1 MNKPDLL
8 LIDGTAYL
16 YRAYHAMPRLS
27 NTRGEPTGA
36 ILGVIQMLHKVLET
50 CQPMYAAM
58 IWDSGGETFRDTL
71 YGQYKANRPAMPEA
85 LVQQIAPL
93 EILIPALGVPLLRV
107 PGVEADDVIATLA
120 TQAAARGLRTWI
132 DTADKDLAQLV
143 SPHIQLFHSN
153 NGELWDREA
162 VRQKFGV
169 APEQLGDYLSLVGD
183 ASDHIPG
190 IPGWGKKTAA
200 KWLQTYGSLEKLL
213 ERAQEIP
220 GRAGQSLRAHRDQLP
235 RFRQLIQLKTDVPLE
250 QTPESLKLNPPDLP
264 LLRDWYRRLEF
275 ERLLDSLPP
284 VPEEARHYV
293 RLDSAALENWMN
305 GLARGQPFALAV
317 VPPTGTPWGLGL
329 CKAGG
334 EAVYLPLPED
344 AADPVWHR
352 FQALLENPEQPK
364 LGHDLKG
371 ISRGLRQRGLQLRG
385 MAQDVLLAA
394 YVLDST
400 ARQLD
405 LESLARKHLGRTLA
419 DWAALTGKG
428 RKARSVEAIPEPQ
441 LARYGAARAEV
452 SWALHETFSACL
464 REEPQLLRLYADL
477 EIPLVAVLDRM
488 EEHGVAL
495 DCARLQAQS
504 QQLARRM
511 QVLEREAQAVAGHP
525 FNLNSP
531 KQIRAV
537 LFQELGLPVLEKT
550 PKGEA
555 STAESVLQALAES
568 GERLPQLILDYRRL
582 AKLKSTYT
590 DRLPQ
595 QIDPQTG
602 RVHTIYHQAVTATGR
617 LSSSD
622 PNLQNIPIR
631 TEEGRQIRRAFVAS
645 PGDRLLAADYSQIE
659 LRILAHLSREERLLA
674 AFQQDWDIHRA
685 TAAEVWHLPLEAV
698 SAEQRRAAKAINFG
712 LLYGMSAFGLAR
724 QIGVPREEAQTYLE
738 RYFQRYPGVQAYL
751 EQLRTQA
758 RRNGYVETLFGRRL
772 YLRDIDHSNQARRAA
787 AERAAINA
795 PMQGTAA
802 DLIKKAMI
810 ALDAWIQAEAPAV
823 RMILQ
828 VHDELVFEVP
838 EAQLAQVQEP
848 IRRLMENVAQLAVP
862 LKVEIGVGKNWE
874 EAH

>member
-1 MNKPDLL
+1 MNPPDFL

-16 YRAYHAMPRLS
+16 YRAYHAMPKLS
-27 NTRGEPTGA
+27 NSRGEPTGA

-50 CQPMYAAM
+50 CQPTYAAL
-58 IWDSGGETFRDTL
+58 ILDRGGETFRDAL
-71 YGQYKANRPAMPEA
+71 YGKYKANRTAMPEA
-85 LVQQIAPL
+85 LVQQIEPL
-93 EILIPALGVPLLRV
+93 KTLIPALGVPLLSV

-132 DTADKDLAQLV
+132 DTGDKDLAQLV
-143 SPHIQLFHSN
+143 GTHIQLFHSN

-162 VRQKFGV
+162 VLQKFGV

-213 ERAQEIP
+213 EGAQEIP

-235 RFRQLIQLKTDVPLE
+235 LFRQLIQLKTDVPLI
-250 QTPESLKLNPPDLP
+250 QTLESLKPSPPDVP
-264 LLRDWYRRLEF
+264 LLRDWYGRLEF
-275 ERLLDSLPP
+275 EDLLKKLPP

-293 RLDSAALENWMN
+293 RLDPAALEDWMN
-305 GLARGQPFALAV
+305 GLAPGQPFALSI
-317 VPPTGTPWGLGL
+317 VPPTGTPLGLGL

-344 AADPVWHR
+344 AADPAWQR
-352 FQALLENPEQPK
+352 FQARLEDPQQPK
-364 LGHDLKG
+364 LGHDLKE
-371 ISRGLRQRGLQLRG
+371 ISRGLRQLGIGLRG

-400 ARQLD
+400 ARRLD
-405 LESLARKHLGRTLA
+405 LESLARKHLGRQLPT
-419 DWAALTGKG
+419 WEALTGKG
-428 RKARSVEAIPEPQ
+428 RKARAAEAIPE
-441 LARYGAARAEV
+441 AERATFGAARAEV
-452 SWALHETFSACL
+452 SWALLEKFSALL
-464 REEPQLLRLYADL
+464 REKPPLLHLYEEL
-477 EIPLVAVLDRM
+477 EMPLVPVLDRM
-488 EEHGVAL
+488 ERHGVAI
-495 DCARLQAQS
+495 DCAQLQTQS
-504 QQLARRM
+504 QQLAQRLHH
-511 QVLEREAQAVAGHP
+511 LEGEAQAAAGHP

-531 KQIRAV
+531 KQIQAV
-537 LFQELGLPVLEKT
+537 LFQELGLPVLSKT
-550 PKGEA
+550 PKGEP
-555 STAESVLQALAES
+555 STAESVLQRLAES
-568 GERLPQLILDYRRL
+568 GEMLPRLILDYRRL

-631 TEEGRQIRRAFVAS
+631 TEEGRKIRRAFVAS
-645 PGDRLLAADYSQIE
+645 AGHRLLAADYSQIE
-659 LRILAHLSREERLLA
+659 LRILAHLSRDARLLA
-674 AFQQDWDIHRA
+674 AFQQGLDVHRA
-685 TAAEVWHLPLEAV
+685 TAAEVWHLPLESV
-698 SAEQRRAAKAINFG
+698 TSEQRRAAKAINFG

-738 RYFQRYPGVQAYL
+738 RYFQRYPEVQAYL
-751 EQLRTQA
+751 EQLRTRA
-758 RRNGYVETLFGRRL
+758 RQDGYVETLFGRRL
-772 YLRDIDHSNQARRAA
+772 YLRDIDHGNQIRRAA

-810 ALDAWIQAEAPAV
+810 ALDAWIQAEAPEV
-823 RMILQ
+823 RMMMQ

-838 EAQLAQVQEP
+838 EAQLAQVRDP
-848 IRRLMENVAQLAVP
+848 IRALMENAAQLAVP
-862 LKVEIGVGKNWE
+862 LKVDIGVGENWE